1 MAKRKKVIRIKRQ
14 TPREK
19 AYSFCEVLDCGSSLD
34 TSSMNQTDNA
44 MTFFEGVDTKVV
56 EEARL
61 KSEEEVPFDHESSA
75 RISDPVKM
83 YLNEMKGVACLTKEE
98 EVEIAKTIEDGDCEV
113 IDALLDWPTGVK
125 EILILGD
132 GLNKGASKTSEM
144 IKDLEE
150 FDGHHKQDR
159 ERQRIITLIQRVKE
173 LDEEN
178 ERLRESLEVEKTEKK
193 KSRIRKGI
201 ERNKSIIR
209 ALLKELRFEKEHR
222 ERIIGKLKGFVA
234 QIEEGEKQTAAAI
247 SEVGL
252 SPSELKKLLSRMKKH
267 PNDRAMMANGLTIER
282 LTKLERQL
290 KDGHRKIMRV
300 EKEAQAPAKAL
311 KGILRRMECGRDKS
325 RLAKKNMTE
334 ANLRLVVSIAKKY
347 ANRGLHF
354 LDLIQ
359 EGNIGLMKAID
370 KFEYQRGYKFS
381 TYATWWIR
389 QAITRAIADQA
400 RTIRIP
406 VHMTETITKLIR
418 TSRHLLQEKGR
429 NPTREEIAERINS
442 PLEKVTKALKTA
454 EEPVSLESP
463 IGGNGEIQLSDF
475 VEDKSTL
482 APVDAAINLNLQE
495 CIRSTIATLTPREQK
510 ILKMR
515 FGIGEDTSY
524 TLEEVGRDFAVTKER
539 IRQIEAKAIQ
549 KLKSS
554 SECELLRSLWE

>member
-1 MAKRKKVIRIKRQ
+1 MAKRKKVVRLKRQ
-14 TPREK
+14 TLREK
-19 AYSFCEVLDCGSSLD
+19 AYSFCEVLNCGSSLD

-61 KSEEEVPFDHESSA
+61 KSEEKVPFDHESSA

-83 YLNEMKGVACLTKEE
+83 YLNEMKGVTPLTKEE

-113 IDALLDWPTGVK
+113 IDALLDWPMGVK

-150 FDGHHKQDR
+150 FDGHHKQDM
-159 ERQRIITLIQRVKE
+159 ERQGIITLIQRVKE

-178 ERLRESLEVEKTEKK
+178 KRLRESLEVEKPEKK
-193 KSRIRKGI
+193 KNRIRKGI

-209 ALLKELRFEKEHR
+209 ALLKEERFEKEHT

-234 QIEEGEKQTAAAI
+234 QIEEGEKQIAATI

-252 SPSELKKLLSRMKKH
+252 SPSELKKLLNRMKKH

-282 LTKLERQL
+282 LTKLERRL
-290 KDGHRKIMRV
+290 KDGQRKIMSA
-300 EKEAQAPAKAL
+300 EQEAQAPAKAL
-311 KGILRRMECGRDKS
+311 KSILRRMECGKDKS
-325 RLAKKNMTE
+325 RLAKKNMIE

-347 ANRGLHF
+347 TNRGLHF

-359 EGNIGLMKAID
+359 EGNIGLMRAID

-389 QAITRAIADQA
+389 QAIIRAIADQA

-442 PLEKVTKALKTA
+442 PLKKVTKALKTA
-454 EEPVSLESP
+454 EEPISLESP

-475 VEDKSTL
+475 IEDKSTL
-482 APVDAAINLNLQE
+482 TPVDAAINLNLQE
-495 CIRSTIATLTPREQK
+495 HIRSTIATLTPREQK

-549 KLKSS
+549 KLKCS